1 MRKLRD
7 ALGRQGSRAS
17 CPRRRR
23 DALNPGRNGNT
34 RKGGRKVSG
43 APFALWVFALVL
55 TTTLA
60 HAQRAADSLHV
71 VGETIVTGARLAI
84 PRANAIATKTPLPL
98 RKTPLSVGIVPQA
111 LIEAQDGATLS
122 DALANV
128 SGVGVHTNFGVHD
141 LFYLRGFDSLANGL
155 VLSDGAP
162 EPEATFYQ
170 LYNVARV
177 EALKGP
183 GAFLYGGNPLS
194 GTINLVRKRPVPAS
208 HFARVNASVGSFSTY
223 RATLDAGRDAWRVN
237 ALWQDS
243 EGYRDGKN
251 SSIVAVNPTLRL
263 DLSEHSTLH
272 LDYEYLTSEHRSDSG
287 LPIVNGALPDVPRT
301 RSYQSPFDLST
312 QTIQRVRADY
322 EWRLTPN
329 FTLRD
334 KLYYTRLNWPSQGTL
349 FNGAFPNAAGSLDL
363 ARTLLDLDDQQ
374 RIVGNQLEGL
384 LALQTGGIE
393 HQLLLGVEI
402 AHHADDFTLD
412 VAVLSLVDLF
422 TLNATLPPNLAP
434 FMPAEAGTDSL
445 RVPLPDQATAG
456 ETAAQLL
463 ASYFVDRIIVSPQFE
478 LLLGGRF
485 DRIDYEDV
493 LTATE
498 REYRQVSPM
507 LGAVFA
513 PSPSLSLYANAGRAF
528 APPSAQVVGDR
539 DPEES
544 AQYEIG
550 AKAALLNGHLNVNL
564 AAFHLDKERI
574 AIPDDNGITQQL
586 GDQRTRGLELEL
598 ATRQSQWYA
607 QGTYALLNAELTRF
621 RESVFVPIADVFV
634 PQTFD
639 RTGNV
644 PAFAPEHLLTLW
656 AARDLGENLTVA
668 AGLRYVDSQFVAED
682 NVYEID
688 GALTLDC
695 GLTYR
700 RGPGLL
706 RLNLKN
712 ATGREYETRGF
723 GSTSVIPAAPFSFKA
738 TLGYSL

>member
-1 MRKLRD
+1 MRNLRG
-7 ALGRQGSRAS
+7 ALWAYYATPATALD
-17 CPRRRR
+17 PR
-23 DALNPGRNGNT
+23 RNGNT
-34 RKGGRKVSG
+34 RKGRRKVG
-43 APFALWVFALVL
+43 VAHFALWVFALAL
-55 TTTLA
+55 TPPLA
-60 HAQRAADSLHV
+60 HAQRTADSLHV
-71 VGETIVTGARLAI
+71 VGETIVTGSRLAI

-98 RKTPLSVGIVPQA
+98 HKTPLSVGIVTQA
-111 LIEAQDGATLS
+111 QIEAQDGATLG

-194 GTINLVRKRPVPAS
+194 GTINLARKRPVAAS
-208 HFARVNASVGSFSTY
+208 PFARVNASVGSFSTY
-223 RATLDAGRDAWRVN
+223 RATLDVGRPGWRVN
-237 ALWQDS
+237 ALWQDAR
-243 EGYRDGKN
+243 GYRDGKD
-251 SSIVAVNPTLRL
+251 SSILAVNPTLRL
-263 DLSEHSTLH
+263 DLGARSTLH
-272 LDYEYLTSEHRSDSG
+272 LDFEYLTSEHRSDSG

-301 RSYQSPFDLST
+301 RSYQSPFDRSS
-312 QTIQRVRADY
+312 QAIQRARADW
-322 EWRLTPN
+322 EWHLAPN
-329 FTLRD
+329 FTVRD
-334 KLYYTRLNWPSQGTL
+334 KLYYTHLDWPSQGTL

-363 ARTLLDLDDQQ
+363 ARSLLDLNDQQ

-384 LALQTGGIE
+384 LTLHTGGLE
-393 HQLLLGVEI
+393 HQLLFGVEI
-402 AHHADDFTLD
+402 AHHTDDFTLD
-412 VAVLSLVDLF
+412 VALLSQVDLF
-422 TLNATLPPNLAP
+422 TLNATLPPGLAP

-456 ETAAQLL
+456 QTAAQLL
-463 ASYFVDRIIVSPQFE
+463 APYVVDRIIVSPHFE

-485 DRIDYEDV
+485 DWIDYEDD
-493 LTATE
+493 LTATQ
-498 REYRQVSPM
+498 RDYRQLSPM

-513 PSPSLSLYANAGRAF
+513 PNQAFSLYANAGRAF
-528 APPSAQVVGDR
+528 AAPSAQVVGDR
-539 DPEES
+539 EPEES
-544 AQYEIG
+544 TQYEIG
-550 AKAALLNGHLNVNL
+550 VKAALLNGHLNLNGAV
-564 AAFHLDKERI
+564 FTLDKERI

-586 GDQRTRGLELEL
+586 GNQRARGLELEL
-598 ATRQSQWYA
+598 AAQRSTWYA
-607 QGTYALLNAELTRF
+607 QGSYAYLDAELTRF
-621 RESVFVPIADVFV
+621 SESVFVPTDEGFV
-634 PQTFD
+634 LQTFD

-656 AARDLGENLTVA
+656 AARDMGNFTVA
-668 AGLRYVDSQFVAED
+668 AGLRYVGRQFVAED

-700 RGPGLL
+700 QGPGLL

-712 ATGREYETRGF
+712 VTGREYETRGF

>member
-1 MRKLRD
+1 MRHIRG
-7 ALGRQGSRAS
+7 ALWAYDPTPATRLQGSRAS
-17 CPRRRR
+17 CPRRGR
-23 DALNPGRNGNT
+23 PGHNT
-34 RKGGRKVSG
+34 RKGGRKVS
-43 APFALWVFALVL
+43 AAHLALWVLAVSL

-84 PRANAIATKTPLPL
+84 PWANAIATKTPLPL
-98 RKTPLSVGIVPQA
+98 HKTPLSVGIVTQA
-111 LIEAQDGATLS
+111 QIEAQGGATLG

-208 HFARVNASVGSFSTY
+208 PFARINASMGSFATY
-223 RATLDAGRDAWRVN
+223 RATLDVGRPGWRVN

-243 EGYRDGKN
+243 EGYRDGKD
-251 SSIVAVNPTLRL
+251 SSILAVNPTLRL
-263 DLSEHSTLH
+263 DLGERATLH
-272 LDYEYLTSEHRSDSG
+272 LDFEYLTSEHRSDSG

-301 RSYQSPFDLST
+301 RSYQSPFDRSS
-312 QTIQRVRADY
+312 QAIQRARADW
-322 EWRLTPN
+322 EWRLAPN
-329 FTLRD
+329 FTVRD
-334 KLYYTRLNWPSQGTL
+334 KLYYTHLDWPSQGTL
-349 FNGAFPNAAGSLDL
+349 FSGAFSNAAGSLDL

-384 LALQTGGIE
+384 LTLHTGGLE
-393 HQLLLGVEI
+393 HLLLFGVEI
-402 AHHADDFTLD
+402 AHHTDDFTLD
-412 VAVLSLVDLF
+412 IALLSQVDLF
-422 TLNATLPPNLAP
+422 TLNATLPPGL
-434 FMPAEAGTDSL
+434 PASMSADSL

-456 ETAAQLL
+456 QTAAQLL
-463 ASYFVDRIIVSPQFE
+463 APYVVDRIIVSPHFE

-485 DRIDYEDV
+485 DWIDYEDDR
-493 LTATE
+493 TATQ
-498 REYRQVSPM
+498 RDYRQVSPM

-513 PSPSLSLYANAGRAF
+513 PSQALSLYANAGRAF
-528 APPSAQVVGDR
+528 AAPSAQVVGDR
-539 DPEES
+539 EPEES
-544 AQYEIG
+544 TQYEIG
-550 AKAALLNGHLNVNL
+550 VKAALLNGHLNLNGAV
-564 AAFHLDKERI
+564 FTLDKERI

-586 GDQRTRGLELEL
+586 GNQRARGLELEL
-598 ATRQSQWYA
+598 AAQRSTWYA
-607 QGTYALLNAELTRF
+607 QGSYAYLDAELTRF
-621 RESVFVPIADVFV
+621 SESVEGFV
-634 PQTFD
+634 PQD
-639 RTGNV
+639 RTGNA
-644 PAFAPEHLLTLW
+644 PAFAPEHLATLW
-656 AARDLGENLTVA
+656 AARDMGNFTVA
-668 AGLRYVDSQFVAED
+668 AGLRYVGRQFVAED
-682 NVYEID
+682 NVYAID

-700 RGPGLL
+700 QGPGWL
-706 RLNLKN
+706 RLNLRN
-712 ATGREYETRGF
+712 ATGRAYETRGF

>member
-23 DALNPGRNGNT
+23 DALNPGH
-34 RKGGRKVSG
+34 KVSG
-43 APFALWVFALVL
+43 APFALWLFALAL

-60 HAQRAADSLHV
+60 HAQRAVDSLHV

-223 RATLDAGRDAWRVN
+223 RATLDAGRDAVRVN

-251 SSIVAVNPTLRL
+251 SSILAVNPTLRL
-263 DLSEHSTLH
+263 DLGEHSTLH

-287 LPIVNGALPDVPRT
+287 LPIVNGALPNVPRT

-334 KLYYTRLNWPSQGTL
+334 KLYYTRLDWPSQGTL
-349 FNGAFPNAAGSLDL
+349 FSGAFPNAAGSLDL

-412 VAVLSLVDLF
+412 VAVLSWVDLF
-422 TLNATLPPNLAP
+422 TLNATLPPSLAP
-434 FMPAEAGTDSL
+434 SMPAEAGTDSL

-456 ETAAQLL
+456 ETAAQVL

-513 PSPSLSLYANAGRAF
+513 PNPSLSLYANAGRAF

-544 AQYEIG
+544 TQYEIG
-550 AKAALLNGHLNVNL
+550 VKAALLNGHLNVNL

-607 QGTYALLNAELTRF
+607 QGTYTLLDAELTRF
-621 RESVFVPIADVFV
+621 RESVFVPTDGFV
-634 PQTFD
+634 PQIFD